1 MAYYSTSQFKN
12 GLKLMLDGNPCSII
26 SNEIRKPGKGQASN
40 KVKFKDLITGKTLEK
55 TFKSGES
62 LEGADVMELDMQY
75 LYNDGNEWNFMD
87 PNTFDQFTIN
97 DSNMDDVRG
106 YLVEQDMCV
115 VTLWNNNPISVT
127 PPNHVLLEVVDT
139 DPGLKGDTAGTGG
152 KPATMNTGVVVQVP
166 LFISIGE
173 KVKVCDGP
181 FASFNGLIEEIDEE
195 KSRLKVSVSIFGR
208 PTPVDLEFNQ
218 VEKN

>member
-1 MAYYSTSQFKN
+1 MVLFLDLGFTNKIQCSLSKIRCFISYFLKMENYSTSQFKN
-12 GLKLMLDGNPCSII
+12 GLKLMLGGNPCSII

-40 KVKFKDLITGKTLEK
+40 RVKLKDLITGKTLEK

-62 LEGADVMELDMQY
+62 VEGADVMELDLQY
-75 LYNDGNEWNFMD
+75 LYNDGSEWNFMD
-87 PNTFDQFTIN
+87 PESFEQYAIGDT
-97 DSNMDDVRG
+97 SMDDARG

-127 PPNHVLLEVVDT
+127 PPNHVMLEVVNT

-173 KVKVCDGP
+173 KVKVDTRTNEY
-181 FASFNGLIEEIDEE
+181 A
-195 KSRLKVSVSIFGR
+195 GR
-208 PTPVDLEFNQ
+208 T
-218 VEKN
+218 

>member
-1 MAYYSTSQFKN
+1 MAIYSTSQFKN
-12 GLKLMLDGNPCSII
+12 GLKLMLGGNPCSII

-40 KVKFKDLITGKTLEK
+40 RVKLKDLITGKTLEK

-62 LEGADVMELDMQY
+62 VEGADVMELDLQY
-75 LYNDGNEWNFMD
+75 LYNDGSQWNFMD
-87 PNTFDQFTIN
+87 P
-97 DSNMDDVRG
+97 DSFEQYAIDDSAMDDAKG

-115 VTLWNNNPISVT
+115 VTLWNDNPISVT
-127 PPNHVLLEVVDT
+127 PPNHVMLEVVDT

-173 KVKVCDGP
+173 KVKVDTRTNEY
-181 FASFNGLIEEIDEE
+181 A
-195 KSRLKVSVSIFGR
+195 GR
-208 PTPVDLEFNQ
+208 T
-218 VEKN
+218 